1 MDPFALVLR
10 PNELGDLADVSPFV
24 RNTWESL
31 RILRWKAVRYYS
43 GQIFMEP
50 VAQEVGEA
58 MKLARKADL
67 AGDKAGCE
75 KALAQ
80 AKNVMGY

>member
-1 MDPFALVLR
+1 
-10 PNELGDLADVSPFV
+10 
-24 RNTWESL
+24 
-31 RILRWKAVRYYS
+31 
-43 GQIFMEP
+43 
-50 VAQEVGEA
+50 